1 MEYIQKVDW
10 FSPELD
16 HSPNE
21 HGFHSPNYD
30 YFRPTTPA
38 YSNPIRKGAMYSG
51 VHKDLGSLGGVEL
64 SALHSMGA
72 IAKMNGLGAF
82 SVSAVPQNLM
92 AMGMPTYL
100 LLGGLASVL
109 ASQTVLSKK
118 KGKKAKMYK
127 QAAMYGGALAAAYG
141 LFSAAQE

>member
-1 MEYIQKVDW
+1 MDYIQKVDW
-10 FSPELD
+10 FSPTLD

-21 HGFHSPNYD
+21 HGWHSANYD

-51 VHKDLGSLGGVEL
+51 VHKDMGSLSGVEM

-72 IAKMNGLGAF
+72 IAKMNGLGGFNA
-82 SVSAVPQNLM
+82 SVIPQNLS

-100 LLGGLASVL
+100 VIGGLASLV
-109 ASQTVLSKK
+109 AGFTVLSKGKFK
-118 KGKKAKMYK
+118 KNKMLSLGAKIGGGL
-127 QAAMYGGALAAAYG
+127 ALGYGM
-141 LFSAAQE
+141 FEAAQE

>member
-1 MEYIQKVDW
+1 MEYIQKADW

-21 HGFHSPNYD
+21 HGWHSPNYD
-30 YFRPTTPA
+30 YFRPTAPA

-51 VHKDLGSLGGVEL
+51 VHKDMGALSGVEL

-72 IAKMNGLGAF
+72 IAKMNGLGGF
-82 SVSAVPQNLM
+82 SIAAIPQNVM

-100 LLGGLASVL
+100 ILGGLASL
-109 ASQTVLSKK
+109 AASKTVLKGKGK
-118 KGKKAKMYK
+118 KGKMIK
-127 QAAMYGGALAAAYG
+127 QAAMYGGAIAALYG
-141 LFSAAQE
+141 LVSAAQE